1 SRTQAQFSQFATAAS
16 NASFDAQR
24 WEASYEPAVGFTLS
38 AALVLTL
45 GVGGWLVWHREL
57 TVGQLTSF
65 SLYLGQLIWPMF
77 AAGWVL
83 SLLERGKAAWARL
96 QPVLDTPLSVGDHGT
111 LAQLTPGAIHA
122 RVPWSPTD
130 SG

>member
-1 SRTQAQFSQFATAAS
+1 
-16 NASFDAQR
+16 
-24 WEASYEPAVGFTLS
+24 
-38 AALVLTL
+38 
-45 GVGGWLVWHREL
+45 L

-96 QPVLDTPLSVGDHGT
+96 APVLEMPLSIDDHGT
-111 LAQLTPGAIHA
+111 TTGVAPGPIVLEDVRFAYPGQQRPALDGVSLHLAAGGTLGLVGPTGAGKSTVLRLLLRHH
-122 RVPWSPTD
+122 
-130 SG
+130 